1 MKKKVRNLEGIPS
14 NARANPT
21 SGEGAFNTPLREP
34 VPIFNV
40 SPSEKVISGGN
51 NSYIVLGRDRPSV
64 FASGY
69 GGKGHTQCGSIDIV
83 VGRMSPDPKE
93 IDEDGNQIIVEPNFY
108 SDAARI
114 HISQKTDVDK
124 NFGLVD
130 RTRTATPGFGMT
142 GSDGRSAIALKAD
155 HIRLMGRESIRLVTK
170 MDLKNSRG
178 GDVRSV
184 GGIDL
189 IAGND
194 DKDLQPFVKGK
205 NMVEA
210 MTEMVTQ
217 VDKLNGIVDSLL
229 MIQMQFNKALS
240 GHFHHSPFFGIP
252 TSPSIP
258 VVQAGVQVMLKHFKD
273 TKKSLMAHKGNL
285 QFYKASYLTV
295 SGDKWILSRYNN
307 VN

>member
-1 MKKKVRNLEGIPS
+1 VKKKVRNFEGLPAS
-14 NARANPT
+14 VAANPSST
-21 SGEGAFNTPLREP
+21 EGAFNTPLREP

-93 IDEDGNQIIVEPNFY
+93 IDEDG
-108 SDAARI
+108 I

-124 NFGLVD
+124 NFGLVE
-130 RTRTATPGFGMT
+130 
-142 GSDGRSAIALKAD
+142 GSLGNSEGRSAIALKAD
-155 HIRLMGRESIRLVTK
+155 HIRLMGREGIKIITK
-170 MDLKNSRG
+170 TDLKNSRG

>member
-1 MKKKVRNLEGIPS
+1 VKKKVRNFEGLPAS
-14 NARANPT
+14 VAANPSST
-21 SGEGAFNTPLREP
+21 EGAFNTPLREP

-124 NFGLVD
+124 NFGLVE
-130 RTRTATPGFGMT
+130 
-142 GSDGRSAIALKAD
+142 GSLGNSEGRSAIALKAD
-155 HIRLMGRESIRLVTK
+155 HIRLMGREGIKIITK
-170 MDLKNSRG
+170 TDLKNSRG

>member
-1 MKKKVRNLEGIPS
+1 MKKKARNLGGLPS
-14 NARANPT
+14 TVAANQSST
-21 SGEGAFNTPLREP
+21 EGAFNTPLREP
-34 VPIFNV
+34 VPIYNA
-40 SPSEKVISGGN
+40 SPSENVISGGN

-64 FASGY
+64 LASGY

-124 NFGLVD
+124 NFGLVQ
-130 RTRTATPGFGMT
+130 
-142 GSDGRSAIALKAD
+142 GSLGNSEGRSAIALKAD
-155 HIRLMGRESIRLVTK
+155 HIRLMGREGIKIITRT
-170 MDLKNSRG
+170 DLKNSRG

-194 DKDLQPFVKGK
+194 DEDLQPFVKGK

-210 MTEMVTQ
+210 MTEMATQ
-217 VDKLNGIVDSLL
+217 IDKLNGIVDSLL